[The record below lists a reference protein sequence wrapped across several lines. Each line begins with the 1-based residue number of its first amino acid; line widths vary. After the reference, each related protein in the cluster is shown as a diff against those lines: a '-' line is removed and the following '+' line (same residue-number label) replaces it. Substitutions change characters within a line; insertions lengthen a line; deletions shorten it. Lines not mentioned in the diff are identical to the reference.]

1 MIERKNNFIGAANF
15 FLIAGL
21 LIGIFYCVTVPYGA
35 GFDEER
41 HLVRIYYMSENQYL
55 PVFSNVSIHQD
66 VFELSYQRRLVQS
79 PAFDL
84 FSRENFLRRFG
95 ASDDLRYGQGTQSI
109 YSPVIFL
116 PQALLGR
123 YLWWKFDFP
132 ILPTIIL
139 LRITGL
145 IIYVLGGYFGIRAVP
160 FGKWAFALL
169 ALSPS
174 AMFQASTLNGDG
186 FTNGI
191 SFAFIGLAL
200 GIYLN
205 EKQGIKSS
213 SLWALVILSL
223 LLGSAKPG
231 AIILFPLLLLILR
244 HPFPSKKWIVFL
256 GVVLAASALFNVGWS
271 VYATNVSTYG
281 QGGEQS
287 VPRQMSSLL
296 SNPMGF
302 ITPLAQGMILTF
314 PYQVQGWIAAYGYWA
329 GKVPSPLYLIW
340 LIGLLAA
347 FFAEPQR
354 VTIPRGVRF
363 FLIGFFVFCC
373 VVTYTVAFVGNYAT
387 GGVLALAKHGRYYIP
402 YAPMFFLGLAGLAV
416 ANEQRR
422 RLAEYFSIGSILLT
436 AVFFSIGIY
445 TTYYTYC
452 GYDAYVGGTCL
463 LPTYKNLEKEDAP
476 QAEIY
481 SDVEVRQSFT
491 NFCGRL
497 QAVSAFIKSVPADSD
512 GKLVFT
518 ILDGKQNIVAKQ
530 DIPFREIVSEDY
542 LTILADPPP
551 DSRGGEFTI
560 QLTVDTPNPQDIVIA
575 LLTRG
580 DYYPGTLTI
589 DGIIRDR
596 SDLLIHYACA
606 GP

>member
-1 MIERKNNFIGAANF
+1 MIERKNKFFDAANF

-55 PVFSNVSIHQD
+55 PVFSDVSIHQE
-66 VFELSYQRRLVQS
+66 VFGFSYQRRLVQS

-84 FSRENFLRRFG
+84 FNRENFMRRFSE
-95 ASDDLRYGQGTQSI
+95 SDDLRYGQGTQSI

-116 PQALLGR
+116 PQALLAR

-139 LRITGL
+139 IRIVGMA
-145 IIYVLGGYFGIRAVP
+145 IYVAGGYFGIRKVP
-160 FGKWAFALL
+160 FGKWMFALL

-191 SFAFIGLAL
+191 GFAFIGLVL

-213 SLWALVILSL
+213 SLWALIVLSL

-231 AIILFPLLLLILR
+231 AIILFPLLALLVR
-244 HPFPSKKWIVFL
+244 HSFPSKKWIIFL
-256 GVVLAASALFNVGWS
+256 GIVLIVSALFNVGWS

-287 VPRQMSSLL
+287 VPRQMASLF
-296 SNPMGF
+296 SDPMGF
-302 ITPLAQGMILTF
+302 IAPLVQGMVLTF

-340 LIGLLAA
+340 AVGLFAA

-354 VTIPRGVRF
+354 VTIPREVRV
-363 FLIGFFVFCC
+363 FLIAFCLFCC

-387 GGVLALAKHGRYYIP
+387 GGVLALAKHGRYYIA
-402 YAPMFFLGLAGLAV
+402 YAPMLFLGIAGLIV
-416 ANEQRR
+416 TNDNRR
-422 RLAEYFSIGSILLT
+422 RLAEYFSVGSILLT

-445 TTYYTYC
+445 TTYYAYC
-452 GYDAYVGGTCL
+452 GYDAYVGGTCV
-463 LPTYKNLEKEDAP
+463 LPAYKNLEKEDAP

-481 SDVEVRQSFT
+481 NGVEVRQTFT

-497 QAVSAFIKSVPADSD
+497 QSVSVFIKSVPENSD
-512 GKLVFT
+512 GKLLFT
-518 ILDGKQNIVAKQ
+518 ILDEKQNVVAEE
-530 DIPFREIVSEDY
+530 DIPFRDIVSEEY
-542 LTILADPPP
+542 LTIPTDLPP
-551 DSRGGEFTI
+551 DSRGGEFEI
-560 QLTVDTPNPQDIVIA
+560 QLTADAPAPQDTIVA

-580 DYYPGTLTI
+580 DYYPGKLTV
-589 DGIIRDR
+589 DGAARER
-596 SDLLIHYACA
+596 NDLLIHYACA

>member
-1 MIERKNNFIGAANF
+1 MIERKNKFFDAANF

-21 LIGIFYCVTVPYGA
+21 LIGIFYCVAVPYGA

-41 HLVRIYYMSENQYL
+41 HLVRMYYMSENEYL
-55 PVFSNVSIHQD
+55 PVFSNVSIHQE
-66 VFELSYQRRLVQS
+66 VFDFSYQRRLVQS

-84 FSRENFLRRFG
+84 FSRENFTRRFSE
-95 ASDDLRYGQGTQSI
+95 SDDLRYGQGTQSI

-116 PQALLGR
+116 PQALLAR

-139 LRITGL
+139 IRIVGMA
-145 IIYVLGGYFGIRAVP
+145 IYVVGGYFGIRKVP
-160 FGKWAFALL
+160 FGKWMFALL

-191 SFAFIGLAL
+191 GFAFIGLVL

-213 SLWALVILSL
+213 SLWALVVLSL

-231 AIILFPLLLLILR
+231 AIILFPLLALLIR
-244 HPFPSKKWIVFL
+244 HSFPSKKWIVFL
-256 GVVLAASALFNVGWS
+256 GIVLIVSTAFNVGWS

-287 VPRQMSSLL
+287 VPRQMASLF
-296 SNPMGF
+296 SDPMGF
-302 ITPLAQGMILTF
+302 ITPLVQGMVLTF

-340 LIGLLAA
+340 VIGLLAA

-354 VTIPRGVRF
+354 VTIPRGVRL
-363 FLIGFFVFCC
+363 FLIAFCLFCC

-402 YAPMFFLGLAGLAV
+402 YAPMFFLGLAGLTA
-416 ANEQRR
+416 ANDKNR
-422 RLAEYFSIGSILLT
+422 RLAEYFSVGSILLT

-445 TTYYTYC
+445 TTYYAYC
-452 GYDAYVGGTCL
+452 GYDAYVGGTCY

-481 SDVEVRQSFT
+481 NGVEVRQTFT

-497 QAVSAFIKSVPADSD
+497 QSVSVFIKSVPENSD
-512 GKLVFT
+512 GKLLFT
-518 ILDGKQNIVAKQ
+518 ILDEKQNVVAEE
-530 DIPFREIVSEDY
+530 DIPFRDIVSEDY
-542 LTILADPPP
+542 LAIRTDLPP
-551 DSRGGEFTI
+551 DSRGGEFEI
-560 QLTVDTPNPQDIVIA
+560 QLTVDSPAPQDTIIA

-580 DYYPGTLTI
+580 NYYPGELTVDEI
-589 DGIIRDR
+589 ARER
-596 SDLLIHYACA
+596 NDLLIHYVCA